1 MNKNQEDSVKAFK
14 RIFPGEPEYIWNSTV
29 NKDFLSFK
37 IKDFSEC
44 SKDVLIYVEIID
56 YCYDNVNLKKVSY
69 MRMSIFKEKM
79 KRVLNFDLSVC
90 SIEQYDI
97 RIINQDK
104 FIIPEKTKKSEL
116 KIYTG
121 RIGFED
127 LETSSYLFND
137 DKDDLIKSYE
147 MALMSSIRDK

>member
-1 MNKNQEDSVKAFK
+1 M
-14 RIFPGEPEYIWNSTV
+14 
-29 NKDFLSFK
+29 
-37 IKDFSEC
+37 
-44 SKDVLIYVEIID
+44 
-56 YCYDNVNLKKVSY
+56 
-69 MRMSIFKEKM
+69 
-79 KRVLNFDLSVC
+79 NFDLSVC